1 MLTKHVRDATTFFK
15 GLPVPAKIGRM
26 TSSSI
31 SVTHH
36 QAFFHRC
43 GSTHQGKN
51 RKVGTLL
58 HTDQG
63 PMARLP
69 RVHTVQGACRIETAR
84 SRFYGILIGTGL
96 WTRLRALRKETS
108 REAEWWIFLSLRR
121 MVTGNVNKPR
131 MPRTV

>member
-1 MLTKHVRDATTFFK
+1 MKHARDTTTFFK

-26 TSSSI
+26 TSTSI

-36 QAFFHRC
+36 HAFFHWC

-69 RVHTVQGACRIETAR
+69 RVHTIQGACRIETAR
-84 SRFYGILIGTGL
+84 SRFYGILLGTGL
-96 WTRLRALRKETS
+96 WTRVRALKKETS
-108 REAEWWIFLSLRR
+108 REAEWRISASLR
-121 MVTGNVNKPR
+121 
-131 MPRTV
+131 